1 MKDEIFMI
9 KARRCKRC
17 GRLLTSA
24 DAAAK
29 GYGCQCAAKA
39 KAEEAERAPLPG
51 QISIEDFLKD
61 MEE

>member
-1 MKDEIFMI
+1 MRQAPDQ
-9 KARRCKRC
+9 RGC
-17 GRLLTSA
+17 G
-24 DAAAK
+24 AK